1 MGFHTYKPKSR
12 KWTMVAFS
20 YLLDMARVNSATIH
34 GLNKGMDPCAVNSFD
49 YIHELVNG
57 LVKPHIQQRDLKRL
71 RWSTK
76 NKVELIIGK
85 ANLVPASAN
94 KEADATY
101 VCPQLLVKVTVKEK
115 IMSTARDLYAN
126 RVESIHV
133 AHTCYKNVTIVW
145 NKNQ

>member
-1 MGFHTYKPKSR
+1 
-12 KWTMVAFS
+12 
-20 YLLDMARVNSATIH
+20 MARINSATIH

-85 ANLVPASAN
+85 AVAPPERQREPGPGISEQSRGFSLFFNGRRYYFPGRRIPSAPLP
-94 KEADATY
+94 T
-101 VCPQLLVKVTVKEK
+101 P
-115 IMSTARDLYAN
+115 MR
-126 RVESIHV
+126 RR
-133 AHTCYKNVTIVW
+133 
-145 NKNQ
+145 